1 MTLTSDL
8 KYIIFTG
15 FLDPKNVR
23 KVVSFIILAFFIFF
37 QYLRTAAILNF
48 GCKKKASSYFFRV
61 FRFFGSWGLTLSYN
75 KNSACYIFFLGLTL
89 MLLCYI
95 YWIMGIENTY
105 DFRVFLGIK
114 SVLCYK
120 DLNCKIEVDKGT
132 TTNVI
137 NTDITITNV

>member
-8 KYIIFTG
+8 KNILFIG
-15 FLDPKNVR
+15 FLDLKNVR

-75 KNSACYIFFLGLTL
+75 KNSACYIFLGLTL
-89 MLLCYI
+89 MLLCYPSAI
-95 YWIMGIENTY
+95 LYGQICSVTELDSRRSLISSGLHFLAITHMSSQTRIIE
-105 DFRVFLGIK
+105 
-114 SVLCYK
+114 
-120 DLNCKIEVDKGT
+120 
-132 TTNVI
+132 
-137 NTDITITNV
+137 TIAL